1 MLGLEPAS
9 PLHLICAAIDA
20 REDDPWR
27 EPYEKLAAVVSDFA
41 ASHPEWLPAE
51 IETPPVITG
60 L

>member
-41 ASHPEWLPAE
+41 ASHPNGCLRRLRRPQ
-51 IETPPVITG
+51 
-60 L
+60 